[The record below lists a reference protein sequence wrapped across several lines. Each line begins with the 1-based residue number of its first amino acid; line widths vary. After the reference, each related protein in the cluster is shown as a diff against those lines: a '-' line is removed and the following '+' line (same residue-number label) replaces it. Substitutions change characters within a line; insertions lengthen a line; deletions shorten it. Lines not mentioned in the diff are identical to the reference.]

1 MSSATIVLILFCV
14 ALAVSSVSFPFVLR
28 FAKRHQIVDNPNVR
42 KLQRVPVP
50 VMGGTAVF
58 LGIAVSIA
66 LAITVFQFH
75 YLKSGIICMTVMWLV
90 GTWDD
95 KADVPAMVRF
105 VIETLLVWGLIT
117 FSEIG
122 IMDFHG
128 LWGLNEISLYYS
140 VPLSVVAGVGIIN
153 AINLMDG
160 VDGYCSGF
168 AIIASLLYSILLFR
182 AGNMAMGSFA
192 LICVGA
198 LMPFVLH
205 NVFGA
210 TSKMFIGDGGSLMI
224 GTALTVFI
232 FRILAT
238 DSLCSTFAEDGLG
251 LIPFTLSVLAI
262 PVFDT
267 LRVMIVRIA
276 RGNSPFHPDKTHLH
290 HLFIEMGFSH
300 IGTSCSIILI
310 NTGIVAVWW
319 LSYLLGASIDWQFYI
334 VVFLGMA
341 ATFGFYRFM
350 KVQQA
355 YNDGVG
361 TPLYLWFCKL
371 GAHTHIERK
380 GLWRCLQHVADDI
393 LDVKE

>member
-1 MSSATIVLILFCV
+1 MSGGWIALILFCV

-28 FAKRHQIVDNPNVR
+28 YAKRHQLVDNPNAR

-66 LAITVFQFH
+66 LAITVFHLH
-75 YLKSGIICMTVMWLV
+75 YLRSGIICMSVMWLV

-95 KADVPAMVRF
+95 KADVPAMIRF
-105 VIETLLVWGLIT
+105 AIETFLVWGLIT
-117 FSEIG
+117 FSETG
-122 IMDFHG
+122 ITDFHG
-128 LWGLNEISLYYS
+128 LWGLEEISLYYS
-140 VPLSVVAGVGIIN
+140 LPLSIVAGVGIIN

-168 AIIASLLYSILLFR
+168 AIVAFVLFSIIFFS

-192 LICVGA
+192 LVCVGA

-205 NVFGA
+205 NVFGEK
-210 TSKMFIGDGGSLMI
+210 TKMFIGDGGSLMI
-224 GTALTVFI
+224 GTAFSVFI
-232 FRILAT
+232 FRILST
-238 DSLCSTFAEDGLG
+238 DSMCSSFAEDGFG
-251 LIPFTLSVLAI
+251 LIPFTLAILAI

-267 LRVMIVRIA
+267 IRVMSVRII

-300 IGTSCSIILI
+300 IGTSCCIILM
-310 NTGIVAVWW
+310 NSAIVAVCF
-319 LSYLLGASIDWQFYI
+319 LAYLLGASINLQFYI
-334 VVFLGMA
+334 VVILGVT

-355 YNDGVG
+355 YNEGDG
-361 TPLYLWFCKL
+361 TPLYHWFCRL
-371 GAHTHIERK
+371 GARTHIERK
-380 GLWRCLQHVADDI
+380 GIWRLLRFVADDI
-393 LDVKE
+393 FDVKE